1 MRDATERRGLVL
13 ESNLQGAL
21 DDLKDANEV
30 EASKKIKQANRSDP
44 KGAEVLDEIDENAGD
59 RDG

>member
-1 MRDATERRGLVL
+1 MRCTERRSLVL

-30 EASKKIKQANRSDP
+30 EAAKKIKQANRSEL
-44 KGAEVLDEIDENAGD
+44 KGAEVLERN
-59 RDG
+59 R

>member
-1 MRDATERRGLVL
+1 MTNTKRLGRIVE
-13 ESNLQGAL
+13 GAV

-30 EASKKIKQANRSDP
+30 EAGKKIMQANRSDP
-44 KGAEVLDEIDENAGD
+44 KGAEVLDEIEEDAGD